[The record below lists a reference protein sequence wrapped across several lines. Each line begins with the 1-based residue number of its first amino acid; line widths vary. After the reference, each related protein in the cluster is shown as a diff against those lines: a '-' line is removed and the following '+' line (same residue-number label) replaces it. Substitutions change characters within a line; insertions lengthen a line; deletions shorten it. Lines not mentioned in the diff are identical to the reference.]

1 MSADFSIYL
10 TEGSGATLGANFMA
24 GHDVFFDIVEND
36 RIGFAVSDCSY
47 PRLINNTPSADQNDV
62 SSTSSSTISPTN
74 SPKPDTPTT
83 SKVGIGKYFPVE
95 KKNDMDACDS
105 FACRNQQ
112 MLFIA
117 GASLAVL
124 LMVALMGMKYVSCT
138 HQNLEELSRRK
149 RMGQD
154 EILSLMHPDE
164 EEESEDEIDG
174 DIVKEMEMREIS

>member
-1 MSADFSIYL
+1 
-10 TEGSGATLGANFMA
+10 MA

-95 KKNDMDACDS
+95 KKMTGMRAIPS
-105 FACRNQQ
+105 P
-112 MLFIA
+112 A
-117 GASLAVL
+117 GINKCCSL
-124 LMVALMGMKYVSCT
+124 
-138 HQNLEELSRRK
+138 LERR
-149 RMGQD
+149 
-154 EILSLMHPDE
+154 
-164 EEESEDEIDG
+164 
-174 DIVKEMEMREIS
+174 